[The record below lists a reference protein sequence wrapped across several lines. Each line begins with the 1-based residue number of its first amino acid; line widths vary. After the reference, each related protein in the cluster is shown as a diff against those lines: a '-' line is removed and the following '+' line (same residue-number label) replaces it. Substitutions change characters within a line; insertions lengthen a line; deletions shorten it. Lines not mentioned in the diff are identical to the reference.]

1 MKLFWRICQKT
12 PKIKPSGNVLVMTAR
27 VKIYTTSTCGYCHA
41 ALKLLRAKNI
51 EFEHIDVSRAPD
63 IRRWLADTTGR
74 TSVPQIFIN
83 DAAVG
88 GYTDIAALDQSG
100 KLDQMLHQQG

>member
-1 MKLFWRICQKT
+1 MKLFWRIYRKT
-12 PKIKPSGNVLVMTAR
+12 LKIKRSGNALDMTAR
-27 VKIYTTSTCGYCHA
+27 VKIYTTATCGYCHA

-63 IRRWLADTTGR
+63 VRRWLADTTGR

-83 DAAVG
+83 DVAVG

-100 KLDQMLHQQG
+100 KLEQMLRQEG

>member
-1 MKLFWRICQKT
+1 MKSSWRICPKT
-12 PKIKPSGNVLVMTAR
+12 PKTKRSANLVTMTAR

-41 ALKLLRAKNI
+41 ALKLLRSKNI

-63 IRRWLADTTGR
+63 VRRWLADTTGR

-83 DAAVG
+83 DVAVG
-88 GYTDIAALDQSG
+88 GYTDIAALDQAG
-100 KLDQMLHQQG
+100 KLELMLRQPS